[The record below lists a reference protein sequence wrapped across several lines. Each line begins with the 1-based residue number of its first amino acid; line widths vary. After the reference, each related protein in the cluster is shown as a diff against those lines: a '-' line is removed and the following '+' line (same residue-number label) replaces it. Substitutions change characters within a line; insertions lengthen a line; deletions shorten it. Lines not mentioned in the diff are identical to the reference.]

1 MSGELAPYLLNSQQR
16 KFAIFFAIC
25 IYSITG
31 TILSIR
37 NVVIYVC
44 WSCVMMYIY
53 VCVCVC
59 ACVLACVRV
68 CICVGAVL

>member
-1 MSGELAPYLLNSQQR
+1 MSECVSEWVSE
-16 KFAIFFAIC
+16 C

-37 NVVIYVC
+37 NVVI
-44 WSCVMMYIY
+44 CVLQLCYDVYIY
-53 VCVCVC
+53 MCVCVCVC
-59 ACVLACVRV
+59 ACVLACMRV